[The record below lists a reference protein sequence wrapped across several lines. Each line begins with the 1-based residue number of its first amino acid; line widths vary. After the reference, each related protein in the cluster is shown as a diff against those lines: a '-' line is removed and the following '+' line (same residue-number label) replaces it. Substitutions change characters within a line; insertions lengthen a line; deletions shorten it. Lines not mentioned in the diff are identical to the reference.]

1 MVNKTKER
9 DSNQSLSFC
18 FIGWSNRPL
27 FSSQSSVRGRK
38 EGKLN
43 SEFIEVAKLLKIRT
57 NMDEKEYNYFL
68 SHYSVNELK
77 EIFKDILK

>member
-1 MVNKTKER
+1 M
-9 DSNQSLSFC
+9 
-18 FIGWSNRPL
+18 
-27 FSSQSSVRGRK
+27 
-38 EGKLN
+38 N